1 MPKGVKLNIKQFS
14 TFQER
19 KIICKTHRSI
29 LNSRVRGCNRIIK
42 KLETHIDKIKSNI
55 KGKLNNKDFKDIVEV
70 IHKSREKVFK
80 TTKNRQIK
88 KFHHLQQQPRYRNT
102 PVPDVIRKKWVI
114 NLSSKPLSDGEQS
127 ILQKGPKFA
136 VSSSKVPITEY
147 IAVTKRICD
156 ELGENTTGKDCTE
169 IYQKTK
175 EVLQHFKEKKGP
187 TRNITRQEKE
197 AIKTLREDSSRVVL
211 TADKG
216 VALVVMDKNQYVE
229 KCMDLLNDTKT
240 YQPCK
245 DTTKKLHRDVQESLR
260 KLNREHGT
268 SRLHD
273 WSKLYY
279 NRLLPTGNSSPAPR
293 FYGLPKIHKT
303 NCPMRPI
310 VSACGTATYQLAK
323 FLTKIL
329 QRYTGITPSFVKDSK
344 SFSDHLR
351 TVKISG
357 EEELVSF
364 DVSALFTSIP
374 VPTALDVI
382 NRLFTEHIE
391 DPEAKDKYGC
401 SFRRNTI
408 GLEKDEVMSLL
419 KLVLENCVFTFQ
431 DRFYKQLHGAAMGS
445 PCSPVVAN
453 IYMEYFENMALG
465 PELPVPIKD
474 WKRYVDDV
482 FSIIPK
488 GNRVILLQYLNSID
502 PHIKFTIEQPNAEGG
517 IPFLDT
523 FPKPKGEEIAV
534 AVYRKPTH
542 TDRYLDFNSSH
553 PVSAKRAVVRALM
566 DRAENVCSDP
576 EILANEIDHLN
587 KVLHYNN
594 YPQWMIKQRG
604 KMEKQDPLIHPET
617 GNEIQKRF
625 YISVPYFPG
634 LSESFKKIFKYTPV
648 QVCFKGVNTLKS
660 MLMHPKDK
668 VPNDQK
674 KDLVYHWE
682 CKADGCKSS
691 YIGET
696 SRALGERVKEHS
708 KSTTSAILKHC
719 KDFHHPLPSIND
731 FSIVD
736 KDPSQVTREAKE
748 AIHIRRLDPSLNR
761 NIGKMSIP
769 HCFDNLLGA
778 KPKHPRVG
786 ELSVAPSVEEVAPP
800 TQIPGINLTQ
810 FNNIGNFRPNVAIH
824 IPRHSTRACRA
835 RNLFN

>member
-29 LNSRVRGCNRIIK
+29 LNSHVRGCNRIIK

-147 IAVTKRICD
+147 ITVTKRICD

-245 DTTKKLHRDVQESLR
+245 DTTKKLHRDIQESLR

-401 SFRRNTI
+401 SFRCNTI

-523 FPKPKGEEIAV
+523 FPKPKGEKIAV

-810 FNNIGNFRPNVAIH
+810 FNNIGNFRPNVAMH